1 MEVRSAGAAGSG
13 SSKNLEGLPR
23 ARFLAQPEVRDG
35 RKAVD
40 NDAHKSVGT
49 MGFHSVRA
57 FRAFRAFRGRCF
69 FIAVMRNIS
78 YVDWSSKNVSL

>member
-40 NDAHKSVGT
+40 NDAHKSMGT

-57 FRAFRAFRGRCF
+57 FRAFRGQCF
-69 FIAVMRNIS
+69 FITVMRNIR
-78 YVDWSSKNVSL
+78 K

>member
-13 SSKNLEGLPR
+13 SSKNLEDLPR

-35 RKAVD
+35 RKAAD
-40 NDAHKSVGT
+40 NDEHKSVGT

-57 FRAFRAFRGRCF
+57 FRGRCF
-69 FIAVMRNIS
+69 FITGMRITSVNNLPFF
-78 YVDWSSKNVSL
+78 K